1 MAGEGA
7 DDRPPPEPGASDE
20 GFRWGASWFAPVP
33 AVSGYWVEIS
43 DSGKAAADRIAPL
56 LSQLLG
62 GETDSLALVQ
72 QLADRYEEIELL
84 YSISETLGGAIG
96 LGEATRTIVR
106 EVATVVGARRASIL
120 VHDAKADVLRP
131 VAGWGIDV
139 ESFDPIEVGDDC
151 SIAARVFRE
160 QRIIRYDP
168 RSGEEPP
175 PCEPGRAYRGA
186 AFLSVPIVHARPNE
200 TPQPIGVLNVTD
212 RTGTDA
218 FSENE
223 MRLLAAVANQVGA
236 SIENARLLE
245 RDRRRQRMSR
255 EMELAHDLQLKL
267 LRPRPIKGVDLA
279 ARCLPA
285 ESVGGDFYN
294 VLQLSDHRVGV
305 MLGDVSSH
313 GFAAGIHA
321 EEAASPDEALRQ
333 LLDSVGEELEE
344 TEMFLTIF
352 YGVADTVHGCVRYAN
367 AGHPHA
373 FRIDVDGS
381 ATRLGATSAPLGLAP
396 RDKIAGADGPWT
408 RAEDTLLLFSDGVAD
423 AQDESGERFGEDRV
437 LSLVVKHRREGP
449 EATVDA
455 VLSALE
461 AYQAGTRDDRTILVF
476 NA

>member
-1 MAGEGA
+1 M
-7 DDRPPPEPGASDE
+7 
-20 GFRWGASWFAPVP
+20 
-33 AVSGYWVEIS
+33 
-43 DSGKAAADRIAPL
+43 

-96 LGEATRTIVR
+96 LGEASRTIVR

-139 ESFDPIEVGDDC
+139 EHFDPIDVGDDC

-160 QRIIRYDP
+160 ERIIGYDP

-223 MRLLAAVANQVGA
+223 TRLLAAVANQVGA

-267 LRPRPIKGVDLA
+267 LRPRPIKGVDIA

-285 ESVGGDFYN
+285 ESVGGDFFN
-294 VLQLSDHRVGV
+294 VLQLPDHRVGV

-313 GFAAGIHA
+313 GFSAALVMAMVLSAAGIHA

-333 LLDSVGEELEE
+333 LFDSVGEELEE
-344 TEMFLTIF
+344 TEMYLTIF
-352 YGVADTVHGCVRYAN
+352 YGVADKANGCVRYAN

-373 FRIDVDGS
+373 FRIAGDGS

-396 RDKIAGADGPWT
+396 RDEIAGTDGLWT
-408 RAEDTLLLFSDGVAD
+408 PAEDTLLLFSDGVVD
-423 AQDESGERFGEDRV
+423 AQDQNGDRFGEDRV
-437 LSLVVKHRREGP
+437 LSLVVEHRREGP
-449 EATVDA
+449 ESAVDA
-455 VLSALE
+455 VLRALE
-461 AYQAGTRDDRTILVF
+461 AYQAGARDDRTILVF